1 MFQRVLVTAGAGGI
15 GLAVARAFAAD
26 GARVH
31 IADHDAEAV
40 VSSPAQHSGSIGTAA
55 QRGIPDEVD
64 VAIVGS
70 GGAGLMA
77 ALTAAKEGARV
88 LVVESREIVGGAT
101 GISAGAAWI
110 PNHGFSTK
118 ALKVDDDL
126 DQARRYIYGQGRD
139 KTLDHDLV
147 EKFLQTGPH
156 VARFIEEH
164 TSFGWIPTIWPDYRS
179 DIDGASVG
187 RALFPGPYSPA
198 GLGEAAKF
206 VRPALTT
213 GMAKNPLPF
222 WLLGGIGIED
232 VWLAGPALVGGLLEA
247 GLRNG
252 VDVRVEA
259 PAIRLVTDESGVRGI
274 VVRADGVEHTVR
286 ATRGVLLASGGFES
300 SDELTTTYLDA
311 AFGVQVSPKGHDGIA
326 VQLAEEVKADLT
338 GMEDAWWM
346 PGVQLPG
353 EELEG
358 RPLSRVFLGE
368 RALPHSIMVNS
379 AGERFANEALAYDQ
393 FGKIM
398 REVDPESGT
407 MPNATAWL
415 IFDQNYWDKFGIFG
429 IPPGGE
435 VPDYLHRAD
444 TLSELAAAIGV
455 DEVGLLRTV
464 DRFNPGAARARDPQ
478 FNRGDT
484 MFDRYF
490 GAFYPRLG
498 KYSPDVRF
506 PAATAKA
513 RMGIAAAI
521 GPVVS
526 KLAGRVA
533 KKNDPERLRSL
544 VVGPLAKIIRPVLKS
559 PKSSVL
565 GPVDTAP
572 YYALKVEASA
582 LGTVGGPKTDALGRA
597 LDTEGRV
604 IPGLYA
610 AGNAGGAPT
619 KGFYGGAGG
628 TISLGL
634 VFGYLAGREAAQR
647 RGVA

>member
-1 MFQRVLVTAGAGGI
+1 MTENDRTEDIMVDRSTQFR
-15 GLAVARAFAAD
+15 
-26 GARVH
+26 
-31 IADHDAEAV
+31 
-40 VSSPAQHSGSIGTAA
+40 GSIGTVS
-55 QRGIPDEVD
+55 QRGIPEEVD

-88 LVVESREIVGGAT
+88 LVVESREVVGGAT

-110 PNHGFSTK
+110 PNHGFSTE
-118 ALKVDDDL
+118 ALKVRDDL
-126 DQARRYIYGQGRD
+126 DQARRYIYGEGRD
-139 KTLDHDLV
+139 QILDHELV
-147 EKFLQTGPH
+147 ERFLETGPH

-187 RALFPGPYSPA
+187 RTLFPGPYSPA

-222 WLLGGIGIED
+222 WLLGGIGVDD
-232 VWLAGPALVGGLLEA
+232 VWLAGPALVGALLEA
-247 GLRNG
+247 SLHNG

-259 PAIRLVTDESGVRGI
+259 PAVRLVTDESGVHGI

-286 ATRGVLLASGGFES
+286 AAKGVLLASGGFES
-300 SDELTTTYLDA
+300 STEVTTTYLDA
-311 AFGVQVSPKGHDGIA
+311 PLGVQVSPRGHDGIA
-326 VQLAEEVKADLT
+326 VQLAEEVGADLT

-358 RPLSRVFLGE
+358 HPLSRVFLGE

-379 AGERFANEALAYDQ
+379 KGERFANEALAYDQ

-398 REVDPESGT
+398 REVDPETGT
-407 MPNATAWL
+407 MSNATAWL
-415 IFDQNYWDKFGIFG
+415 IFDQTYWTKYGIFG
-429 IPPGGE
+429 ATPGGQA
-435 VPDYLHRAD
+435 PDYLHRAD
-444 TLSELAAAIGV
+444 SLSALAAKIGV
-455 DEVGLLRTV
+455 DEVGLLRAV
-464 DRFNPGAARARDPQ
+464 DRFNPEAARGRDPQ

-484 MFDRYF
+484 VFDRYF

-498 KYSPDVRF
+498 KNSPDARF

-513 RMGIAAAI
+513 RLRIAAAI
-521 GPVVS
+521 GPIVS

-559 PKSSVL
+559 PRSSVL
-565 GPVDTAP
+565 GPVDTPP

-582 LGTVGGPKTDALGRA
+582 LGTVGGPRTDALGRA

-634 VFGYLAGREAAQR
+634 VFGYLAGREAAR
-647 RGVA
+647 R

>member
-1 MFQRVLVTAGAGGI
+1 MTTSI
-15 GLAVARAFAAD
+15 
-26 GARVH
+26 H
-31 IADHDAEAV
+31 
-40 VSSPAQHSGSIGTAA
+40 HSGSIGTVTEN
-55 QRGIPDEVD
+55 GIPDEVD

-88 LVVESREIVGGAT
+88 LVVESRELVGGAT

-110 PNHGFSTK
+110 PNHGFSTED
-118 ALKVDDDL
+118 LKVDDSL
-126 DQARRYIYGQGRD
+126 DEARRYIYGQDRD
-139 KTLDHDLV
+139 QILDHDLV
-147 EKFLQTGPH
+147 EKFLETGPH
-156 VARFIEEH
+156 VARYIEEH

-187 RALFPGPYSPA
+187 RALFPGPYSPQ
-198 GLGEAAKF
+198 GLGEAAKY

-222 WLLGGIGIED
+222 WLLNGIGIDD
-232 VWLAGPALVGGLLEA
+232 VWLAGPALVGALLEA

-252 VDVRVEA
+252 VDVRVET
-259 PAIRLVTDESGVRGI
+259 PATRLVIEDSRVKGV
-274 VVRADGVEHTVR
+274 VVRADDGTERTVR
-286 ATRGVLLASGGFES
+286 ATKGVLLASGGFES
-300 SDELTTTYLDA
+300 SSELTSTYLDA
-311 AFGVQVSPKGHDGIA
+311 PFGVQVSPKGHDGIA
-326 VQLAEEVKADLT
+326 VQLAEEVGADLT

-379 AGERFANEALAYDQ
+379 SGERFANEALAYDQ

-398 REVDPESGT
+398 REVDPGT
-407 MPNATAWL
+407 GKMPNATAWL
-415 IFDQNYWDKFGIFG
+415 IFDQNYWTKFGIFG
-429 IPPGGE
+429 ITPGGE
-435 VPDYLHRAD
+435 VPEYLHTAD
-444 TLSELAAAIGV
+444 TLSGLAAEIGV

-464 DRFNPGAARARDPQ
+464 DRFNPEARRGRDPQ
-478 FNRGDT
+478 FHRGDT
-484 MFDRYF
+484 LFDRYF

-498 KYSPDVRF
+498 KFSPDALF

-513 RMGIAAAI
+513 RTRIAAAV

-526 KLAGRVA
+526 RLAGRVA
-533 KKNDPERLRSL
+533 RKDDPERLRSV
-544 VVGPLAKIIRPVLKS
+544 VVGPLAKIIRPVLDS
-559 PKSSVL
+559 PSSSVL

-582 LGTVGGPKTDALGRA
+582 LGTVGGPRTDALGRA
-597 LDTEGRV
+597 LNTEGEV

-634 VFGYLAGREAAQR
+634 VFGYLAGREAAR
-647 RGVA
+647 MPR

>member
-1 MFQRVLVTAGAGGI
+1 M
-15 GLAVARAFAAD
+15 
-26 GARVH
+26 
-31 IADHDAEAV
+31 
-40 VSSPAQHSGSIGTAA
+40 VSISTQHSGSIGNVS
-55 QRGIPDEVD
+55 QEGIPDEVD

-110 PNHGFSTK
+110 PNHGFSTED
-118 ALKVDDDL
+118 LKVSDDL
-126 DQARRYIYGQGRD
+126 DQARRYMYGEGRD
-139 KTLDHDLV
+139 KILDHDTV
-147 EKFLQTGPH
+147 EKFLETGPH

-187 RALFPGPYSPA
+187 RSLFPGPYSPE

-222 WLLGGIGIED
+222 WLLGGIGIDD
-232 VWLAGPALVGGLLEA
+232 VWLAGPALVGALLEA

-259 PAIRLVTDESGVRGI
+259 PAVQLVTDESGVRGV
-274 VVRADGVEHTVR
+274 VVRADGAEHTVR

-300 SDELTTTYLDA
+300 SPELTTTYLGA
-311 AFGVQVSPKGHDGIA
+311 PFGLQVSPGGHDGIA
-326 VQLAEEVKADLT
+326 VQLARELGADLT

-379 AGERFANEALAYDQ
+379 KGERFADEALPYDQ
-393 FGKIM
+393 LGKIM
-398 REVDPESGT
+398 REVDPETGT
-407 MPNATAWL
+407 MPNARAWL
-415 IFDQNYWDKFGIFG
+415 IFDHDYWTKFGIFG
-429 IPPGGE
+429 ITPGGP

-444 TLSELAAAIGV
+444 TLSELAEKIGV
-455 DEVGLLRTV
+455 DDVGLLRTV
-464 DRFNPGAARARDPQ
+464 DRFNPEAARARDPQ
-478 FNRGDT
+478 FHRGDT
-484 MFDRYF
+484 LFDRYF

-498 KYSPDVRF
+498 KNSPDERF

-521 GPVVS
+521 GPAVS

-533 KKNDPERLRSL
+533 KKNDPERLRSA
-544 VVGPLAKIIRPVLKS
+544 VVGPLARIIRPVLKS

-565 GPVDTAP
+565 GPVDTPP
-572 YYALKVEASA
+572 YYALEVEASA
-582 LGTVGGPKTDALGRA
+582 LGTVGGPRTDALGRA

-634 VFGYLAGREAAQR
+634 VFGYLAGREAAR
-647 RGVA
+647 RRDVVGDRR

>member
-1 MFQRVLVTAGAGGI
+1 MR
-15 GLAVARAFAAD
+15 FAA
-26 GARVH
+26 
-31 IADHDAEAV
+31 
-40 VSSPAQHSGSIGTAA
+40 GSIGSVA
-55 QRGIPDEVD
+55 QEGIPDEVD
-64 VAIVGS
+64 VVIVGS
-70 GGAGLMA
+70 GGAGLTA

-88 LVVESREIVGGAT
+88 LVVESRELVGGAT

-110 PNHGFSTK
+110 PNHGFSRK
-118 ALKVDDDL
+118 ELKVDDDL
-126 DQARRYIYGQGRD
+126 DQARRYMYGQGRD
-139 KTLDHDLV
+139 QVLDHDLV
-147 EKFLQTGPH
+147 EKFLETGPR

-187 RALFPGPYSPA
+187 RALFPGPYSPK
-198 GLGEAAKF
+198 GLGRAAKY

-222 WLLGGIGIED
+222 WLLGGIGIDD
-232 VWLAGPALVGGLLEA
+232 VWLAGPALVGALLEA

-259 PAIRLVTDESGVRGI
+259 PATRLVIEDSQVRG
-274 VVRADGVEHTVR
+274 VVVEADGVEHTVR

-300 SDELTTTYLDA
+300 SPEHTSTYLGGP
-311 AFGVQVSPKGHDGIA
+311 FGVQVSPKGHNGIA
-326 VQLAEEVKADLT
+326 VQLAQEVGADLT

-358 RPLSRVFLGE
+358 RPLARVFLGE

-379 AGERFANEALAYDQ
+379 KGERFANEALAYDQ
-393 FGKIM
+393 FGQIM
-398 REVDPESGT
+398 REIDPETGT

-415 IFDQNYWDKFGIFG
+415 IFDQNYWEKFGIFG
-429 IPPGGE
+429 VTPGGA

-444 TLSELAAAIGV
+444 TLADLAGKIGV

-464 DRFNPGAARARDPQ
+464 DRFNPDAARARDPQ
-478 FNRGDT
+478 FHRGET
-484 MFDRYF
+484 LFDRYF

-498 KYSPDVRF
+498 KLSPDARF
-506 PAATAKA
+506 PALTAKA
-513 RMGIAAAI
+513 RNGIAATI

-533 KKNDPERLRSL
+533 QKNDPERVRSM
-544 VVGPLAKIIRPVLKS
+544 VVGPLARIIRPVLKS
-559 PKSSVL
+559 PRSSVL
-565 GPVDTAP
+565 GPVDKAP
-572 YYALKVEASA
+572 FYALKVEASA
-582 LGTVGGPKTDALGRA
+582 LGTVGGPRTDALGRA
-597 LDTEGRV
+597 LNTGGEV

-634 VFGYLAGREAAQR
+634 VFGYLAGREAAR
-647 RGVA
+647 RQAEA

>member
-1 MFQRVLVTAGAGGI
+1 M
-15 GLAVARAFAAD
+15 
-26 GARVH
+26 
-31 IADHDAEAV
+31 
-40 VSSPAQHSGSIGTAA
+40 VSSSTQHSGTIGTVS
-55 QRGIPDEVD
+55 QKGIPDEVD

-118 ALKVDDDL
+118 ALSVDDDL

-139 KTLDHDLV
+139 RILDHDLI
-147 EKFLQTGPH
+147 EKFLHTGPH

-164 TSFGWIPTIWPDYRS
+164 TRFGWIPTIWPDYRS

-187 RALFPGPYSPA
+187 RALFPGPYSPE
-198 GLGEAAKF
+198 GLGENAKF

-222 WLLGGIGIED
+222 WLLGGIGTDD
-232 VWLAGPALVGGLLEA
+232 VWLAGPALIGALLEA
-247 GLRNG
+247 ALRNG
-252 VDVRVEA
+252 VDVRVET
-259 PAIRLVTDESGVRGI
+259 PATRLVTDESGVHGI
-274 VVRADGVEHTVR
+274 VVQADGVEHTVR
-286 ATRGVLLASGGFES
+286 TTRGVLLASGGFES
-300 SDELTTTYLDA
+300 SPEITTTYLDA
-311 AFGVQVSPKGHDGIA
+311 PFGVQVSPKGHDGIA
-326 VQLAEEVKADLT
+326 VQLAQEVGADLT

-358 RPLSRVFLGE
+358 RPLARVFLGE

-379 AGERFANEALAYDQ
+379 KGERFANEALAYDQ
-393 FGKIM
+393 FGQIM
-398 REVDPESGT
+398 RQIDPETGT

-415 IFDQNYWDKFGIFG
+415 IFDHNYWTKFGIFG
-429 IPPGGE
+429 ITPGGE
-435 VPDYLHRAD
+435 VPDYLHRAG
-444 TLSELAAAIGV
+444 TLSELASTIGV

-464 DRFNPGAARARDPQ
+464 DRFNPEAARARDPQ
-478 FNRGDT
+478 FHRGET

-490 GAFYPRLG
+490 GAYYPRLG
-498 KYSPDVRF
+498 KNSPDARF
-506 PAATAKA
+506 PAATTKA
-513 RMGIAAAI
+513 RMRIAAAI
-521 GPVVS
+521 GPIVS

-533 KKNDPERLRSL
+533 KKNDPERVRSL

-559 PKSSVL
+559 PQSSVL

-572 YYALKVEASA
+572 YYALAVEASA

-597 LDTEGRV
+597 LDTDGKI

-610 AGNAGGAPT
+610 AGNSGGAPT

-634 VFGYLAGREAAQR
+634 VFGYLAGKEAAR
-647 RGVA
+647 RRDDA

>member
-1 MFQRVLVTAGAGGI
+1 MKFER
-15 GLAVARAFAAD
+15 
-26 GARVH
+26 
-31 IADHDAEAV
+31 
-40 VSSPAQHSGSIGTAA
+40 GSIGTVAEE
-55 QRGIPDEVD
+55 GLPEEVD

-88 LVVESREIVGGAT
+88 LVVESRELVGGAT

-118 ALKVDDDL
+118 ELKVKDSL
-126 DQARRYIYGQGRD
+126 DEARRYIYGQGRD
-139 KTLDHDLV
+139 QTLDHDLV
-147 EKFLQTGPH
+147 EKFLETGPY
-156 VARFIEEH
+156 VARYIEKH
-164 TSFGWIPTIWPDYRS
+164 TAFGWIPTIWPDYRS

-198 GLGEAAKF
+198 GLGEAAKY

-222 WLLGGIGIED
+222 WLLGGIGIDD
-232 VWLAGPALVGGLLEA
+232 VWLAGPALVGALLEA
-247 GLRNG
+247 SLRNG

-259 PAIRLVTDESGVRGI
+259 PATRLVVEDSEVRG
-274 VVRADGVEHTVR
+274 VVVSSGGAEHTVR

-300 SDELTTTYLDA
+300 SDETTTAYLGA
-311 AFGVQVSPKGHDGIA
+311 PFGVQVSPKGHDGIA
-326 VQLAEEVKADLT
+326 VQLAEEVGADLT

-358 RPLSRVFLGE
+358 RPLARVFLGE

-379 AGERFANEALAYDQ
+379 KGERFANEALAYDQ
-393 FGKIM
+393 FGQIM
-398 REVDPESGT
+398 REIDPETGT

-415 IFDQNYWDKFGIFG
+415 IFDQNYWEKFGIFG
-429 IPPGGE
+429 VTPGGE
-435 VPDYLHRAD
+435 VPDYLERAS
-444 TLSELAAAIGV
+444 TLSELAAKIGV

-464 DRFNPGAARARDPQ
+464 DRFNPEAARARDPE
-478 FNRGDT
+478 FNRGGT

-490 GAFYPRLG
+490 GAYYPRLG
-498 KYSPDVRF
+498 KNSPDARF

-513 RMGIAAAI
+513 RTAIAGAI

-533 KKNDPERLRSL
+533 KKNDFERIRSL

-559 PKSSVL
+559 PRSSVL
-565 GPVDTAP
+565 GPIDTAP

-582 LGTVGGPKTDALGRA
+582 LGTVGGPRTDAVGRA
-597 LDTEGRV
+597 LNKEGQV
-604 IPGLYA
+604 IPGLYS

-634 VFGYLAGREAAQR
+634 VFGHLAGREAAR
-647 RGVA
+647 RQASTQAARVSA

>member
-1 MFQRVLVTAGAGGI
+1 MTSRNSQFT
-15 GLAVARAFAAD
+15 
-26 GARVH
+26 
-31 IADHDAEAV
+31 
-40 VSSPAQHSGSIGTAA
+40 GSIGTVSDK
-55 QRGIPDEVD
+55 GIPGEVD

-88 LVVESREIVGGAT
+88 LVVESRELVGGAT

-110 PNHGFSTK
+110 PNHGFSTEQ
-118 ALKVDDDL
+118 LKVHDDL

-139 KTLDHDLV
+139 EVLDHDLI
-147 EKFLQTGPH
+147 EAFLETGPQ
-156 VARFIEEH
+156 VARYVEEH
-164 TSFGWIPTIWPDYRS
+164 TAFGWIPTIWPDYRS
-179 DIDGASVG
+179 DIDGASIG

-198 GLGEAAKF
+198 GLGEAARF

-222 WLLGGIGIED
+222 WMLGGMGIDEA
-232 VWLAGPALVGGLLEA
+232 WLAGPALVGALLEA

-259 PAIRLVTDESGVRGI
+259 PAVRLLTDGSGVRG
-274 VVRADGVEHTVR
+274 VVVESDGVEHTVR
-286 ATRGVLLASGGFES
+286 ATKGVILASGGFES
-300 SDELTTTYLDA
+300 SSELTTTHLDA
-311 AFGVQVSPKGHDGIA
+311 PFGTQVSPAGHDGIA
-326 VQLAEEVKADLT
+326 VQLAEEIGADLT
-338 GMEDAWWM
+338 GMQDAWWM

-379 AGERFANEALAYDQ
+379 LGERFANEALAYDQ
-393 FGKIM
+393 FGQIM
-398 REVDPESGT
+398 REVDPETGT

-415 IFDQNYWDKFGIFG
+415 IFDQTYWDKFGIFG
-429 IPPGGE
+429 ITPGGE

-444 TLSELAAAIGV
+444 TLADLASSIGI
-455 DEVGLLRTV
+455 DAERLQRTV
-464 DRFNPGAARARDPQ
+464 QRFNPDARQARDPQ
-478 FNRGDT
+478 FGRGET
-484 MFDRYF
+484 LFDRYF
-490 GAFYPRLG
+490 GAYYPRLG
-498 KYSPDVRF
+498 RYSPDARF

-513 RMGIAAAI
+513 RQRIAAAI
-521 GPVVS
+521 GPVVN
-526 KLAGRVA
+526 KLAGRA
-533 KKNDPERLRSL
+533 ARSNDPERLRSV
-544 VVGPLAKIIRPVLKS
+544 VVGPLARIIRPVLNS
-559 PKSSVL
+559 PRSSVL
-565 GPVDTAP
+565 GPVETAP
-572 YYALKVEASA
+572 FYALEVKASA
-582 LGTVGGPKTDALGRA
+582 LGTVGGPRTDAQGRA
-597 LDTEGRV
+597 LDTRGKV

-634 VFGYLAGREAAQR
+634 VFGHLAGRDAALQGTEASR
-647 RGVA
+647 RPAA

>member
-1 MFQRVLVTAGAGGI
+1 M
-15 GLAVARAFAAD
+15 
-26 GARVH
+26 
-31 IADHDAEAV
+31 
-40 VSSPAQHSGSIGTAA
+40 
-55 QRGIPDEVD
+55 
-64 VAIVGS
+64 
-70 GGAGLMA
+70 
-77 ALTAAKEGARV
+77 
-88 LVVESREIVGGAT
+88 
-101 GISAGAAWI
+101 
-110 PNHGFSTK
+110 
-118 ALKVDDDL
+118 
-126 DQARRYIYGQGRD
+126 
-139 KTLDHDLV
+139 
-147 EKFLQTGPH
+147 
-156 VARFIEEH
+156 
-164 TSFGWIPTIWPDYRS
+164 
-179 DIDGASVG
+179 
-187 RALFPGPYSPA
+187 
-198 GLGEAAKF
+198 
-206 VRPALTT
+206 RPALTT

-222 WLLGGIGIED
+222 WMLGGIGIDD
-232 VWLAGPALVGGLLEA
+232 VWLAGPALVGALLEA

-259 PAIRLVTDESGVRGI
+259 PATRLVTDESGVRGI

-286 ATRGVLLASGGFES
+286 ATKGVLLASGGFES
-300 SDELTTTYLDA
+300 STELTTTYLDA
-311 AFGVQVSPKGHDGIA
+311 PFGVQVSPKGHDGIA
-326 VQLAEEVKADLT
+326 VQLAQEVGADLT

-379 AGERFANEALAYDQ
+379 KGERFANEALAYDQ
-393 FGKIM
+393 FGADHA
-398 REVDPESGT
+398 RGRPGDGHHAERHGVADLRPELLGRSSGSSASPRAARCPT
-407 MPNATAWL
+407 TSTAPTPCRSWRR
-415 IFDQNYWDKFGIFG
+415 K
-429 IPPGGE
+429 
-435 VPDYLHRAD
+435 
-444 TLSELAAAIGV
+444 IGV

-464 DRFNPGAARARDPQ
+464 DRFNPEAARARDPQ
-478 FNRGDT
+478 FHRGDT

-490 GAFYPRLG
+490 GAYYPRLG
-498 KYSPDVRF
+498 KYSPDARF

-513 RMGIAAAI
+513 RTRIAAAI
-521 GPVVS
+521 GPIVS

-533 KKNDPERLRSL
+533 RKNDPERLRSV
-544 VVGPLAKIIRPVLKS
+544 VVGPLAKIIRPVLNS

-597 LDTEGRV
+597 LDTDGKV

-647 RGVA
+647 QVDA

>member
-1 MFQRVLVTAGAGGI
+1 M
-15 GLAVARAFAAD
+15 
-26 GARVH
+26 
-31 IADHDAEAV
+31 
-40 VSSPAQHSGSIGTAA
+40 VSSSTQHSGSIGAVS
-55 QRGIPDEVD
+55 QKGIPDEVD

-77 ALTAAKEGARV
+77 ALTAAQEGARV

-118 ALKVDDDL
+118 DLKVNDDL

-139 KTLDHDLV
+139 RILDHDLV

-187 RALFPGPYSPA
+187 RALFPGPYSPE
-198 GLGEAAKF
+198 GLGENAKF

-222 WLLGGIGIED
+222 WLLGGIETDD
-232 VWLAGPALVGGLLEA
+232 VWLAGPALIGALLEA
-247 GLRNG
+247 ALRNG
-252 VDVRVEA
+252 VDVRVET
-259 PAIRLVTDESGVRGI
+259 PATRLLTDESGVRGI

-286 ATRGVLLASGGFES
+286 ATKGVLLASGGFES
-300 SDELTTTYLDA
+300 STETTTTYLDA
-311 AFGVQVSPKGHDGIA
+311 PFGVQVSPKGHDGIA
-326 VQLAEEVKADLT
+326 VQLAQEVGADLT

-358 RPLSRVFLGE
+358 RPLARVFLGE

-379 AGERFANEALAYDQ
+379 KGERFANEALAYDQ
-393 FGKIM
+393 FGQVM
-398 REVDPESGT
+398 REVDPETGT
-407 MPNATAWL
+407 MPNAKAWL
-415 IFDQNYWDKFGIFG
+415 IFDQNYWTKFGIFG
-429 IPPGGE
+429 VTPGGE
-435 VPDYLHRAD
+435 VPDYLHRAG
-444 TLSELAAAIGV
+444 TLSELASTIGV
-455 DEVGLLRTV
+455 DETGLLRTV
-464 DRFNPGAARARDPQ
+464 DRFNPEAARARDPR
-478 FNRGDT
+478 FHRGDT

-490 GAFYPRLG
+490 GAYYPRLG
-498 KYSPDVRF
+498 KNSPDARF
-506 PAATAKA
+506 PAATANA
-513 RMGIAAAI
+513 RMRIAAAI
-521 GPVVS
+521 GPIVS

-533 KKNDPERLRSL
+533 KKNDPERVRSL

-572 YYALKVEASA
+572 YYALEVEASA

-597 LDTEGRV
+597 LDTDGKI

-610 AGNAGGAPT
+610 AGNSGGAPT

-634 VFGYLAGREAAQR
+634 VFGYLAGKEAAGRQND
-647 RGVA
+647 A

>member
-1 MFQRVLVTAGAGGI
+1 M
-15 GLAVARAFAAD
+15 
-26 GARVH
+26 
-31 IADHDAEAV
+31 
-40 VSSPAQHSGSIGTAA
+40 VSSSTQHHGSIGSVA
-55 QRGIPDEVD
+55 QLGIPDEVD

-70 GGAGLMA
+70 GGAGLTA

-88 LVVESREIVGGAT
+88 LIVESREIVGGAT

-110 PNHGFSTK
+110 PNHGFSTEE
-118 ALKVDDDL
+118 LKVSDDL
-126 DQARRYIYGQGRD
+126 DQARRYLYGEGRD
-139 KTLDHDLV
+139 KILDHDLV
-147 EKFLQTGPH
+147 EQFLHTGPD

-187 RALFPGPYSPA
+187 RALFPGPYSPE

-222 WLLGGIGIED
+222 WLLGGIGIDD
-232 VWLAGPALVGGLLEA
+232 VWLAGPALVGALLEA
-247 GLRNG
+247 GLRSG

-259 PAIRLVTDESGVRGI
+259 PAVRLVTDESGVHG
-274 VVRADGVEHTVR
+274 VVVLADGVEHTVR
-286 ATRGVLLASGGFES
+286 ATRGVVLASGGFES
-300 SDELTTTYLDA
+300 SPGVTTTYLGA
-311 AFGVQVSPKGHDGIA
+311 PFGLQVSPKGHDGIA
-326 VQLAEEVKADLT
+326 LQLAQEVGADLT
-338 GMEDAWWM
+338 GVDDAWWM

-379 AGERFANEALAYDQ
+379 KGERFANEALPYDQ
-393 FGKIM
+393 LGKIM
-398 REVDPESGT
+398 REVDPETGT

-415 IFDQNYWDKFGIFG
+415 IFDHNYWTKFGIFG
-429 IPPGGE
+429 VTPGGE
-435 VPDYLHRAD
+435 VPDYIHRAD
-444 TLSELAAAIGV
+444 TLSGLAAKIDV
-455 DEVGLLRTV
+455 DELGLLRTI
-464 DRFNPGAARARDPQ
+464 DRFNPESARARDPQ

-484 MFDRYF
+484 LFDRYF

-498 KYSPDVRF
+498 KNSPDARF

-513 RMGIAAAI
+513 RMRIAAAI

-533 KKNDPERLRSL
+533 KKNDPERLRSI
-544 VVGPLAKIIRPVLKS
+544 VVGPLARIIRSVLKS

-572 YYALKVEASA
+572 YFALKVGASA

-597 LDTEGRV
+597 LNTEGKV

-634 VFGYLAGREAAQR
+634 VFGHLAGREAAKRQK
-647 RGVA
+647 AA

>member
-1 MFQRVLVTAGAGGI
+1 MEDMMMIESIEQT
-15 GLAVARAFAAD
+15 
-26 GARVH
+26 
-31 IADHDAEAV
+31 
-40 VSSPAQHSGSIGTAA
+40 GSIGTVA

-88 LVVESREIVGGAT
+88 LVAESREIIGGAT
-101 GISAGAAWI
+101 RISAGAAWI
-110 PNHGFSTK
+110 PNHGFSTEE
-118 ALKVDDDL
+118 LKVNDDL
-126 DQARRYIYGQGRD
+126 DQARRYIYGEGRD
-139 KTLDHDLV
+139 QVLDHDLV
-147 EKFLQTGPH
+147 EKFLETGPY

-164 TSFGWIPTIWPDYRS
+164 TAFGWIPTIWPDYRS

-187 RALFPGPYSPA
+187 RALFPGPYSPQ
-198 GLGEAAKF
+198 GLGDAAKY

-222 WLLGGIGIED
+222 WLLGGIGIDD
-232 VWLAGPALVGGLLEA
+232 VWLAGPALVGALLEA

-252 VDVRVEA
+252 VEVRVEA
-259 PAIRLVTDESGVRGI
+259 PATRLVIEDSAVRGI
-274 VVRADGVEHTVR
+274 VVEADGVEHTVR
-286 ATRGVLLASGGFES
+286 ATKGVLLASGGFES
-300 SDELTTTYLDA
+300 SSEITTTYLGA
-311 AFGVQVSPKGHDGIA
+311 PFGAQVSPKGHDGIA
-326 VQLAEEVKADLT
+326 VQLAREVGADLT

-379 AGERFANEALAYDQ
+379 KGERFANEALAYDQ

-398 REVDPESGT
+398 REIDPQTGT

-415 IFDQNYWDKFGIFG
+415 IFDQNYWTKFGIFG
-429 IPPGGE
+429 VPPGGQ

-444 TLSELAAAIGV
+444 TLSELAADIGV

-464 DRFNPGAARARDPQ
+464 DRFNPEAARARDPQ
-478 FNRGDT
+478 FHRGDT

-498 KYSPDVRF
+498 RYSPDARF

-513 RMGIAAAI
+513 RMRIAGVI
-521 GPVVS
+521 GPIVS

-533 KKNDPERLRSL
+533 RKDDPDRVRSL
-544 VVGPLAKIIRPVLKS
+544 VVGPLARIIRPVLKS
-559 PKSSVL
+559 PRSSVL
-565 GPVDTAP
+565 GPIDRSP
-572 YYALKVEASA
+572 YFALKVEASA

-597 LDTEGRV
+597 LDTQGRV

-634 VFGYLAGREAAQR
+634 VFGYLAGREAAR
-647 RGVA
+647 RQDEVEGVVVTSDRESSGARSR